1 MQFNPNG
8 GRFDVE
14 QAHLL
19 LGMEEEDKE
28 ALRILVAVDLLC
40 AHVGITDDQLK
51 TAYENK
57 LKAHLLEA
65 SDNLRSLVDK
75 NE

>member
-1 MQFNPNG
+1 MAFNPNN
-8 GRFDVE
+8 GRFNVE
-14 QAHLL
+14 QAHML
-19 LGMEEEDKE
+19 LGMQEDDKE
-28 ALRILVAVDLLC
+28 ALRMLVAVDLLC
-40 AHVGITDDQLK
+40 AHVGITDEQLR

-75 NE
+75 DE

>member
-1 MQFNPNG
+1 MVFNPNS
-8 GRFDVE
+8 GRFNTE
-14 QAHLL
+14 QAHVL
-19 LGMEEEDKE
+19 LGMEEDDKE
-28 ALRILVAVDLLC
+28 ALRMLVAVDLLC

-65 SDNLRSLVDK
+65 SDNLRSLVNKD
-75 NE
+75 E